1 MSHTCTHFQSA
12 ELLRIVDGT
21 WSKQPGCHSE
31 PFFSIPVRNV
41 VLDELHLML
50 RITDRLEEGLIY
62 DITKWDKVNIKQ
74 PFCCDLIEIPATIFT
89 HRETK
94 QSDLPK
100 KLTEFSVI
108 WCAHEAYIQ
117 LTKTFYPNT
126 TNIIN
131 CLVFSYS
138 WQLILPCIFAG

>member
-31 PFFSIPVRNV
+31 PFFSIPVSNV
-41 VLDELHLML
+41 VLVELHLML

-62 DITKWDKVNIKQ
+62 DIIKWEKVNIKQ
-74 PFCCDLIEIPATIFT
+74 PFCCDLIEIPAKIFT
-89 HRETK
+89 HTETK

-100 KLTEFSVI
+100 K
-108 WCAHEAYIQ
+108 AD
-117 LTKTFYPNT
+117 
-126 TNIIN
+126 
-131 CLVFSYS
+131 
-138 WQLILPCIFAG
+138 